1 MPGTTSRLLLVG
13 AVAIA
18 ALAGPRD
25 AVAEILVGYA
35 GPLTG
40 ETALGSE
47 GIQNGVELAVA
58 ELNAVGGVLG
68 QKVTLDLA
76 DDYCD
81 AEQALAAARKLVADG
96 VAVVIGH
103 ICSGTAIPASLIY
116 EAAGIPLIALAANP
130 VLTGRGLRL
139 TLRVAPR
146 DDVNAEF
153 SAEHMVRQL
162 GAKRIAIVHDSR
174 VYGRG
179 LAEMTRR
186 YLEELGT
193 PPVLFE
199 AAQPG
204 QLVFADLIQRLRGA
218 EIDVLYYGGYPR
230 EIGLL
235 RRQMGE
241 AGFNPVTITSGANS
255 SEEYDLIAGK
265 AAEGTLVVADR
276 PFNTTE
282 FSRFEASLR
291 ATYRMDAD
299 LRVTRGY
306 ASVMIWAQAVA
317 AAGTTDGLAVA
328 QALRS
333 GTFDV
338 FGIEASFDS
347 EGNMQGPLGEAA
359 LWRWQDRRPVPL
371 QSDSRAQSE

>member
-1 MPGTTSRLLLVG
+1 LTFRSSP
-13 AVAIA
+13 
-18 ALAGPRD
+18 PDD
-25 AVAEILVGYA
+25 A
-35 GPLTG
+35 
-40 ETALGSE
+40 
-47 GIQNGVELAVA
+47 
-58 ELNAVGGVLG
+58 
-68 QKVTLDLA
+68 
-76 DDYCD
+76 
-81 AEQALAAARKLVADG
+81 
-96 VAVVIGH
+96 
-103 ICSGTAIPASLIY
+103 
-116 EAAGIPLIALAANP
+116 
-130 VLTGRGLRL
+130 
-139 TLRVAPR
+139 
-146 DDVNAEF
+146 NAEF
-153 SAEHMVRQL
+153 TAHHMVRQL
-162 GAKRIAIVHDSR
+162 AAKRIAIVHDSR